1 MPDVLKVNRQISI
14 PISELEF
21 KAIRASGPGGQNV
34 NKVASA
40 IHLRFDVKKSSLL
53 DGYKSRIFAFS
64 DQRISSDG
72 IIVIKAQSSRLQVR
86 NKEMALERL
95 QELLKKIFTDKP
107 KRRPTRPTRGSKERR
122 LKKKSERSAIKKG
135 RGRVRLD

>member
-1 MPDVLKVNRQISI
+1 VSERLHINNRLYILL
-14 PISELEF
+14 SEIEF

-34 NKVASA
+34 NKVSSA

-53 DGYKSRIFAFS
+53 DGHKSRIFAFS

-72 IIVIKAQSSRLQVR
+72 VIVIKAQS
-86 NKEMALERL
+86 
-95 QELLKKIFTDKP
+95 FTDKP

-122 LKKKSERSAIKKG
+122 LKKKSERSAIKSG
-135 RGRVRLD
+135 RGKVKWD

>member
-1 MPDVLKVNRQISI
+1 MSERLHINNRIYVLH
-14 PISELEF
+14 SEIDF

-34 NKVASA
+34 NKVSSA
-40 IHLRFDVKKSSLL
+40 IHLRFDVKQSSLL
-53 DGYKSRIFAFS
+53 DGYKSRIFSFS

-72 IIVIKAQSSRLQVR
+72 VIIIKAQSSRLQSR
-86 NKEMALERL
+86 NKEIALERL

-122 LKKKSERSAIKKG
+122 LKKKSERSAIKSG
-135 RGRVRLD
+135 RGKVKWD